1 MVLLQVFTFHLKL
14 TYPRYIMGTLQK
26 ENMHYLF
33 QTEAVCFSIY
43 EMVKEWNGAS
53 VHISELNLKQPQLEP
68 NHTVADPQG
77 LQHARPARL
86 ELPTP
91 DLLPENPITTSDV
104 FIDGDRTAVYVVTQP
119 NSGILVND
127 VVRLMS
133 IKSNLSSSTTALQI
147 SIQALELSTTLQS
160 SITSTD
166 TSLAVV
172 DNLGFYRDGGYVVI
186 EKINSTTGL
195 FENEVFNIQHMIAL
209 QKYYQV

>member
-1 MVLLQVFTFHLKL
+1 MDQL
-14 TYPRYIMGTLQK
+14 YITQSS
-26 ENMHYLF
+26 NVSNH
-33 QTEAVCFSIY
+33 
-43 EMVKEWNGAS
+43 N
-53 VHISELNLKQPQLEP
+53 LEP
-68 NHTVADPQG
+68 RPFVADPQG
-77 LQHARPARL
+77 LQNARPARL
-86 ELPTP
+86 APLPTP

-147 SIQALELSTTLQS
+147 SIQALELSTTLAS

-186 EKINSTTGL
+186 EKINSTTGF